1 MAIARNNPYGVFN
14 FKVEFG
20 NGLTAAFSEISGLDS
35 EQGIIEYRTGDE
47 ETVMRKISG
56 IRKHPNVVM
65 KRGIVGTDAFW
76 KWRKQIEQGKTEDAE
91 GRTPLV
97 TVHLLNEKRESVVTW
112 KIKNAW
118 PCKLSGPAL
127 AAGKNETALESL
139 ELAHE
144 GIDIE

>member
-20 NGLTAAFSEISGLDS
+20 NGVTGAFSEITGLDS

-47 ETVMRKISG
+47 EVAMRKLSG

-65 KRGIVGTDAFW
+65 KRGIVGTDGFW
-76 KWRKQIEQGKTEDAE
+76 KWRKQVENGQVEDANV
-91 GRTPLV
+91 RTLV
-97 TVHLLNEKRESVVTW
+97 TVHLLNEKRETVVTW

-118 PCKLSGPAL
+118 PCKLSGPSL

-144 GIDIE
+144 GVDLE